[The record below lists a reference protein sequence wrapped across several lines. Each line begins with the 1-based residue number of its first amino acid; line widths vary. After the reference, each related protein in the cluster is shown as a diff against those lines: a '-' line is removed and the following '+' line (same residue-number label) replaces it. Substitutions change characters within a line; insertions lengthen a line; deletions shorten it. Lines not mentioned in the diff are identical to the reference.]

1 MLLAYSFTKEVSLVI
16 CFKVIIRHIIVDK
29 AGISSIVFL
38 DSVVH
43 PHLKAFLVF
52 VKEIQASVNVIK
64 GVITFFEEPF
74 TVVKRSFF

>member
-43 PHLKAFLVF
+43 PHLKACDYMSPNDYEELYRR
-52 VKEIQASVNVIK
+52 IQKDELLMAS
-64 GVITFFEEPF
+64 
-74 TVVKRSFF
+74 